1 MKRIKYTLPRVEISD
16 SEITDDN
23 IKSAA
28 IASEVVDTDGN
39 SPMFILCI
47 KKDNANATSTG
58 YIYQIIKNTVV
69 CWTFDKNNAL
79 YKILKNIN
87 NYYSAQLSE
96 LTTSINNIAG
106 NKLELSSDK
115 A

>member
-1 MKRIKYTLPRVEISD
+1 MKRIKYTLPRVVISD
-16 SEITDDN
+16 STITNDK
-23 IKSAA
+23 ILSAA
-28 IASEVVDTDGN
+28 SNIIDANGD

-47 KKDNANATSTG
+47 KSDNANEISTG
-58 YIYQIIKNTVV
+58 YIYQIIKKAVV

-79 YKILKNIN
+79 YKILHNIN

-96 LTTSINNIAG
+96 LTTSINTIDDS
-106 NKLELSSDK
+106 KLILDSDK

>member
-1 MKRIKYTLPRVEISD
+1 MKRIKYTLPRVEISGN
-16 SEITDDN
+16 EITDYD

-28 IASEVVDTDGN
+28 SSITDDDGN
-39 SPMFILCI
+39 SPMFILCT
-47 KKDNANATSTG
+47 KKDNTNATSTG

-79 YKILKNIN
+79 YKILRNIN
-87 NYYSAQLSE
+87 NYYSTQLSE
-96 LTTSINNIAG
+96 LTTSINDIYYS
-106 NKLELSSDK
+106 KLILDSDK